1 MFQECPHTRQ
11 MRMRLRSR
19 GFTLVE
25 LLVVIGII
33 SVLIGILLPALNR
46 ARDQANT
53 VQCLSNLRQI
63 GAAIVNYAADN
74 QGYLV
79 PGRYD
84 ASTYPTSTNVAELEN
99 WATILVN
106 SGYLPTP
113 PQAPSNNTMWDTS
126 YGTSVFRCPNG
137 ANNRNDINGTA
148 APQTPI
154 DAMGSFFTRLQSAS
168 TQVRVDTWYAINGW
182 TATTTANETSAFGRW
197 PFTDIP
203 YANSGLTQKLHRF
216 TDFTNTAELVLVF
229 DGFYW
234 AQQEAQNVN
243 CRHKE
248 WSQVNLLMA
257 DGHAQTI
264 NLTDLTGGLGNNQMK
279 TSLYNTTGTI
289 TYTTGVGN
297 NLKTY
302 QNGFRFILTNNL
314 PLNGL

>member
-1 MFQECPHTRQ
+1 MLQECPQIKQSQRL
-11 MRMRLRSR
+11 LRSY

-33 SVLIGILLPALNR
+33 AVLISLLLPALNR

-63 GAAIVNYAADN
+63 GAAITNYASDN
-74 QGYLV
+74 QGALV

-84 ASTYPTSTNVAELEN
+84 APTYPASTSVAELEN
-99 WATILVN
+99 WATTLVN

-113 PQAPSNNTMWDTS
+113 PQVTSLNTMWDTS
-126 YGTSVFRCPNG
+126 YGTSVFRCPAG
-137 ANNRNDINGTA
+137 LNNRNDINGTP
-148 APQTPI
+148 APKTPI
-154 DAMGSFFTRLQSAS
+154 DANGAFFTRLQSAS

-182 TATTTANETSAFGRW
+182 TTTPTSNEINAFARW
-197 PFTDIP
+197 PFTDLP
-203 YANSGLTQKLHRF
+203 YPGTGLAQKLHKF
-216 TDFTNTAELVLVF
+216 TDFQNSAGLVLVF

-243 CRHKE
+243 CRHNN
-248 WSQVNLLMA
+248 WSQTNLLMA

-264 NLTDLTGGLGNNQMK
+264 NLSDLTGFPNNQVNASK
-279 TSLYNTTGTI
+279 YNTTGTV
-289 TYTTGVGN
+289 TYTTGLGN

-302 QNGFRFILTNNL
+302 QNGFRFILT
-314 PLNGL
+314 PNGP